1 MKSLLLFVK
10 QIVCAVKYVVQVK
23 TECII
28 FFLLTG
34 DRVPRGSSF
43 HAATRN
49 ENSNVYS
56 LENRDCVTCF

>member
-28 FFLLTG
+28 IFLLTA
-34 DRVPRGSSF
+34 RVPRGSSF